1 MKLFGRNG
9 GDGAEDDPAEAY
21 AGLRRLAL
29 GLTREALGPSAPLDA
44 PVVALLMDSGMA
56 NAVATLVGVADG
68 TTSLYYST
76 GGGVIGAGARHDV
89 AAATH
94 RWIQTGAQLLGQ
106 LSPIDE
112 APLPAAGRVQ
122 FVAVTPGGLL
132 GAGAQASELGER
144 LHALAP
150 LFYAA
155 HGVITQIRLTQA
167 A

>member
-1 MKLFGRNG
+1 MKIFGRKEESA
-9 GDGAEDDPAEAY
+9 GADPADVY
-21 AGLRRLAL
+21 LGLRRQVMNLTAASL
-29 GLTREALGPSAPLDA
+29 GASAPPA
-44 PVVALLMDSGMA
+44 VPVVALLMDNGMS

-68 TTSLYYST
+68 TTSLYYSS

-94 RWIQTGAQLLGQ
+94 RWLQIGLQFLGQ
-106 LSPIDE
+106 LSPIE
-112 APLPAAGRVQ
+112 EPPLPAEGMVQ
-122 FVAVTPGGLL
+122 LVAVTPDGLL
-132 GAGAQASELGER
+132 GAAAPAAELGER
-144 LHALAP
+144 THPLSP

>member
-1 MKLFGRNG
+1 MKLFGRNS
-9 GDGAEDDPAEAY
+9 GDGAEADPAEAS

-29 GLTREALGPSAPLDA
+29 SLTAESLGPSAPPNA
-44 PVVALLMDSGMA
+44 PVVALVMDSGMS

-76 GGGVIGAGARHDV
+76 GGGVIGAGTRHDV

-94 RWIQTGAQLLGQ
+94 RWLQTGGQLLAQ
-106 LSPIDE
+106 LSPIED
-112 APLPAAGRVQ
+112 APLPAEGMVQ
-122 FVAVTPGGLL
+122 FVAVTPGGLF
-132 GAGAQASELGER
+132 GAVASAAELGER
-144 LHALAP
+144 LHALSP

-155 HGVITQIRLTQA
+155 HGVITQIRLSQA